1 MRHMNIWNSFIMH
14 MIYVVYVEYI
24 SKYISIR
31 FVTAKAIYFSMQSC
45 FIFFLNLSNVYFSI
59 VWMAYDHSTWWRFQ
73 MLTFSALLAICAGNS
88 LHRSPVNSPHKGQ
101 WRGASVFSLIWV
113 WINGWVNS
121 REAGNLRRYRA
132 HYDTT
137 VMIPRKPRVVM
148 MPNLSSIVTQEIVI
162 TATFGVISDDKM
174 GIMAT
179 LGFQCK
185 AVSTSN
191 TILQVY
197 CTEDIKVK
205 SLECH
210 AESKIPATGLLN
222 NVYRL
227 TTKAI

>member
-1 MRHMNIWNSFIMH
+1 
-14 MIYVVYVEYI
+14 
-24 SKYISIR
+24 
-31 FVTAKAIYFSMQSC
+31 
-45 FIFFLNLSNVYFSI
+45 
-59 VWMAYDHSTWWRFQ
+59 
-73 MLTFSALLAICAGNS
+73 
-88 LHRSPVNSPHKGQ
+88 
-101 WRGASVFSLIWV
+101 
-113 WINGWVNS
+113 
-121 REAGNLRRYRA
+121 
-132 HYDTT
+132 
-137 VMIPRKPRVVM
+137 M

-185 AVSTSN
+185 VVSKSN

-197 CTEDIKVK
+197 CTEDIKMK

-210 AESKIPATGLLN
+210 AVSKIPATGLLN